1 MLTQLIVSLG
11 ILLTVI
17 LLSVIVG
24 REMKKIYAN
33 EKSITDFINPLDR
46 LIYRFC
52 KIDPTVQM
60 NWKTY
65 LKVLLS
71 VQFIWFLWGFVI
83 LLLQGKLFLNPAG
96 IDSMEWTLALNSTIS
111 FLTSTNLQHYSGE
124 TGASYFAQV
133 GVFMLLQ
140 FLSAATSLCAG
151 VAVVRG
157 LAAQSIQG
165 LGNFYS
171 DFVKSSTRI
180 LLPLSMITATFFLFN
195 GVPMTFDEPEKITS
209 VEGREVVVSTG
220 PAAVFLPIKELG
232 SNGGGFFGTNCAHPF
247 ENPNF
252 FTYIIH
258 TIIVWL
264 LPMSFI
270 VFVGRYLNNKKFSRM
285 LLGVMLMGFVVTC
298 IPLLY
303 GEMSGN
309 PKLSAMGI
317 DASLANM
324 EGKEVR
330 FGTYYSS
337 FYSAVNMIIPAGTIT
352 GMHDSYMPLSSIGMF
367 IGMQVDAFFGGLG
380 TGWINMFIYLIIA
393 TFIGSL
399 MVGRTPELFGR
410 KISIKEVQVAVLVNL
425 CALAIPLLFSAI
437 AVHVY
442 LYVPEAVE
450 WLSNTGPHGFTT
462 IVYEYVSSMAGNGS
476 GFEGL
481 ADNTPFWNL
490 TTSVTMLA
498 GRFIPMIGAFL
509 IIGYLSTK
517 KAVAPSLGTL
527 RVDSGIFGTL
537 LFMVIMILTVMSMF
551 IVFALGPVQEHLLL
565 V

>member
-1 MLTQLIVSLG
+1 
-11 ILLTVI
+11 
-17 LLSVIVG
+17 
-24 REMKKIYAN
+24 
-33 EKSITDFINPLDR
+33 
-46 LIYRFC
+46 
-52 KIDPTVQM
+52 
-60 NWKTY
+60 
-65 LKVLLS
+65 
-71 VQFIWFLWGFVI
+71 
-83 LLLQGKLFLNPAG
+83 
-96 IDSMEWTLALNSTIS
+96 MEWTLALNSTVS

-124 TGASYFAQV
+124 TGASYLAQV

-151 VAVVRG
+151 VAIVRG

-180 LLPLSMITATFFLFN
+180 LLPLSIITATFFLFN
-195 GVPMTFDEPEKITS
+195 GVPMTFEEPERITS
-209 VEGREVVVSTG
+209 VEGREIVVSTG
-220 PAAVFLPIKELG
+220 PVAAFLPIKELG

-270 VFVGRYLNNKKFSRM
+270 IFVGRYLNNKKFSRM
-285 LLGVMLMGFVVTC
+285 LLGVMLMGFFVTC
-298 IPLLY
+298 IPLVC
-303 GEMSGN
+303 GEISGN
-309 PKLSAMGI
+309 PKLSALGI
-317 DASLANM
+317 DSSLANM

-410 KISIKEVQVAVLVNL
+410 KISTKEVQVAVLVNL
-425 CALAIPLLFSAI
+425 SALAIPLLFSAI

-442 LYVPEAVE
+442 LYVPEVVE

-462 IVYEYVSSMAGNGS
+462 IVYKYVSSMAGNGS

-498 GRFIPMIGAFL
+498 GRFIPIIGAFL
-509 IIGYLSTK
+509 IIGYLSAK
-517 KAVAPSLGTL
+517 KAVASSLGTL

-551 IVFALGPVQEHLLL
+551 IVFALGPVQEHLLM